1 MFLFTF
7 FFNSLAWMQ
16 HFVNNQIFQPSVL
29 ASHPAC
35 WFNDLPQRP
44 TQPFL
49 LFCFYHWGRLSLFG
63 CININPFRNRYEFY
77 CICSRSDIG
86 QDEGRGGGNSRSW
99 DGCHMWL
106 TLHPL
111 MLVHTTD
118 LQYRR
123 LPATHHSDRH
133 LLTHTDMSAWD
144 YASNK

>member
-1 MFLFTF
+1 
-7 FFNSLAWMQ
+7 MQ

-63 CININPFRNRYEFY
+63 CININPFRNRCEFY

-86 QDEGRGGGNSRSW
+86 QDEGRGGGVIQGHGMGVICDLHYIHWCSYTQQIYSIEDFLPHITLTSTSSRKQTW
-99 DGCHMWL
+99 
-106 TLHPL
+106 
-111 MLVHTTD
+111 VHGITRPT
-118 LQYRR
+118 
-123 LPATHHSDRH
+123 
-133 LLTHTDMSAWD
+133 
-144 YASNK
+144 NKQNVLRFDIRQ